1 MSKNKS
7 YMDRENI
14 LSEGFLSKLIKIAVP
29 ASLLYLAYDW
39 KRNKKIKNLEKDIEQ
54 HGKNI
59 KDADVRMKD
68 AKQRGSKALEDMA
81 KFLSKE
87 TGTKITKKTAQKAFN
102 DYIGK

>member
-1 MSKNKS
+1 MSKKKS

-39 KRNKKIKNLEKDIEQ
+39 RRNKKIKKLEKDIEQ

-59 KDADVRMKD
+59 KDADARIKA
-68 AKQRGSKALEDMA
+68 AKVKGSKALDDLT

-87 TGTKITKKTAQKAFN
+87 TGTKITKQTARKAFR
-102 DYIGK
+102 DYTGK